1 MEALVMAGGKG
12 TRMGG
17 PVEKPLLKLAGKP
30 MLSYV
35 LDALVASRSI
45 TKISVAVSPDVPRT
59 TEYVKNDERLTPVM
73 TPGSGYIEDMGYA
86 LRALGLFEPVLIVA
100 ADLPLITP
108 EVIDVV
114 VDAYEKCG
122 KEALSVRVE
131 ADIAPWQ
138 PDTVLTDTG
147 SPTVPAG
154 INVIHGAYMD
164 REQEEHILI
173 INDPALAANVNY
185 RKDLTYCEHLLTG
198 K

>member
-17 PVEKPLLKLAGKP
+17 PEEKPLTQLAGKP
-30 MLSYV
+30 MVSYV
-35 LDALVASRSI
+35 LDALAGSRSI
-45 TKISVAVSPDVPRT
+45 TKISVTVSPDVPHT
-59 TEYVKNDERLTPVM
+59 VDYVENDARLTPVM

-108 EVIDVV
+108 EVIDMV

-131 ADIAPWQ
+131 ADMAPWPQ
-138 PDTVLTDTG
+138 DTVLNDTG
-147 SPTVPAG
+147 KPTIPAG
-154 INVIHGAYMD
+154 INVVHGAHTD
-164 REQEEHILI
+164 RAQDEHVLV
-173 INDPALAANVNY
+173 INDAKLAANVNY
-185 RKDLTYCEHLLTG
+185 RKDLTYCEHLLTL